1 MRKHT
6 EAIAPSIAP
15 VLPGSV
21 LPSDGCGRRS
31 RAARED
37 RESGAVAVVVAVA
50 MVALMGAAA
59 LAVDVGSLL
68 SERGQLQNGA
78 DAASIAIAQACA
90 ASATATACTAPSAT
104 AQTLANSNTLAGAA
118 DVRSVTVSG
127 GRATVTLGKTV
138 PTSFAAALG
147 IMSKDVTA
155 SATAGWGSIASGP
168 AAMPLTFA
176 TCTFQSVALG
186 TAMDLYEHQIGDG
199 GQTCIDSHNG
209 SHLPGGF
216 GWLDDPSGTCNLASV
231 VTGQSFTAGSRT
243 GNSISGACQALL
255 TANLGKTI
263 LLPVF
268 DSVAGQGAGGS
279 YHISGW
285 IGFQLL
291 GWRFPGTT
299 QTASGYPNLSIHSP
313 NTGLI
318 GTFLGYTTLAESFTL
333 GPVQPGYA
341 TVVALTH

>member
-1 MRKHT
+1 MRKHIARIAP
-6 EAIAPSIAP
+6 AIAA

-21 LPSDGCGRRS
+21 LPSGGGRRRG
-31 RAARED
+31 RAPRED
-37 RESGAVAVVVAVA
+37 RDGGAVAVVVAVA
-50 MVALMGAAA
+50 MVALMGGAA

-78 DAASIAIAQACA
+78 DAAAIAIAQACA
-90 ASATATACTAPSAT
+90 GSATATGCTSPTAT
-104 AQTLANSNTLAGAA
+104 AQGLANSNTLAGAA

-176 TCTFQSVALG
+176 TCTFQSLPLG
-186 TAMDLYEHQIGDG
+186 TVMDLYQHQIGDG
-199 GQTCIDSHNG
+199 GQTCTDAHNG
-209 SHLPGGF
+209 SNLPGGF
-216 GWLDDPSGTCNLASV
+216 GWLDDPSGTCNLALV
-231 VTGQSFTAGSRT
+231 TTGQTFAASSST
-243 GNSISGACQALL
+243 GNSISGACQTLL
-255 TANLGKTI
+255 NAYLGKTV

-268 DSVAGQGAGGS
+268 DSVTGQGTTGS
-279 YHISGW
+279 YHIVGW

-291 GWRFPGTT
+291 GWRFPSFT
-299 QTASGYPNLSIHSP
+299 QDPSGYPGLAIQSP
-313 NTGLI
+313 NTGI
-318 GTFLGYTTLAESFTL
+318 VGEFLGYTTLAENFTL

-341 TVVALTH
+341 TVVALTN

>member
-6 EAIAPSIAP
+6 GRSAFAPALA
-15 VLPGSV
+15 LPRAVRLDTDARAS
-21 LPSDGCGRRS
+21 R
-31 RAARED
+31 RAATERD
-37 RESGAVAVVVAVA
+37 GGAVAVVVAVA

-59 LAVDVGSLL
+59 LAVDVGALL
-68 SERGQLQNGA
+68 SERAQLQNGA

-90 ASATATACTAPSAT
+90 ANSASAACTAPTAT
-104 AQTLANSNTLAGAA
+104 AQSLANGNTLAGSA
-118 DVRSVTVSG
+118 DVRSVSVSG
-127 GRATVTLGKTV
+127 GTATVTLGKTV

-155 SATAGWGSIASGP
+155 SATASWGTPASGP
-168 AAMPLTFA
+168 AAVPLTFA
-176 TCTFQSVALG
+176 TCVFRSVPLG
-186 TAMDLYEHQIGDG
+186 TAMDLYEHQIGDSS
-199 GQTCIDSHNG
+199 QSCTDAHNG
-209 SHLPGGF
+209 SNLPGGF

-231 VTGQSFTAGSRT
+231 VSGQSFTAGSRT
-243 GNSISGACQALL
+243 GNSISGACKTLF
-255 TANLGKTI
+255 TAYLGKTV

-268 DSVAGQGAGGS
+268 DSVAGQGANGS

-291 GWRFPGTT
+291 GWRYPGTSINT
-299 QTASGYPNLSIHSP
+299 SGNAGLAISPP
-313 NTGLI
+313 NTGVI
-318 GTFLGYTTLAESFTL
+318 GKFLGYTTLDSAFTL